1 MSKVQDEEPLLPPWV
16 MGIIVRV
23 GPLALL
29 FGLWYLVARVLKV
42 SSAIATPFLGVLAL
56 AAVVYFGGRL
66 YKPFHFNKKTHRCEA
81 KGAKQ
86 RMACRYYMPGARLGG
101 GCGRHREDGGC
112 RYVQRDLRG
121 LRRF

>member
-1 MSKVQDEEPLLPPWV
+1 
-16 MGIIVRV
+16 MGNGHHCPGGTAGRADRAVV
-23 GPLALL
+23 PGGQGAE
-29 FGLWYLVARVLKV
+29 GA
-42 SSAIATPFLGVLAL
+42 SSIATPFLVLLAV
-56 AAVVYFGGRL
+56 AAVAYFGGRL